1 MGVGLKRLFISALT
15 LLLCLPE
22 ALAAPPPTVRPP
34 TVNRDAPEISR
45 STGEP
50 GEIIVFWPRVVPRSS
65 DPTVQ
70 AIAGQAQ
77 QQMVAA
83 LREAHPGVK
92 LDVRPSPERV
102 CPRAGCNAPTM
113 GTLLVH
119 QGDACVAVA
128 LLSGPGQSPAML
140 QPWAGAVRLKTPSV
154 PFREPPE
161 SQVQIT
167 DFARCSE
174 VPQLMMQGRAQL
186 QLALA
191 GYAPAPPPPGTPP
204 PPPIPPG

>member
-1 MGVGLKRLFISALT
+1 MLVGA
-15 LLLCLPE
+15 LCLLGSV
-22 ALAAPPPTVRPP
+22 ALAAPPPTVRPD

-50 GEIIVFWPRVVPRSS
+50 GEIIVFWPRVVPRTS
-65 DPTVQ
+65 DPAIQ

-83 LREAHPGVK
+83 LKEAHPGVN
-92 LDVRPSPERV
+92 LDIRPAPERV

-119 QGDACVAVA
+119 QGQACVAVA

-140 QPWAGAVRLKTPSV
+140 QPWAGAVTLKASSV

-161 SQVQIT
+161 SQIQIT
-167 DFARCSE
+167 DFARCSD
-174 VPQLMMQGRAQL
+174 VPQLMMQGRGQIL
-186 QLALA
+186 PWLA
-191 GYAPAPPPPGTPP
+191 GLAPAPHPPRPP
-204 PPPIPPG
+204 RPPQPTLPPTQPIPPG